1 MSTASTGR
9 PSAVKKSALTVP
21 SLACAS
27 RSTVRLLNGTV
38 SASVSRSVSGRSDIA
53 SNPPAPRAAH
63 RHTWPAR
70 YRGSPSSASL
80 VSRSSRSTLS
90 MVAGVSMRLAKY
102 LASAGVAS
110 RRASEEIVRAGR
122 VTLNGEIVTD
132 PARDVGP
139 GDAVVVDGDPV
150 AHGHADRVVYA
161 LNKPA
166 GVVSTARDPQGRP
179 TVVTMVPQT
188 ERLYPVGRLDIDTTG
203 LILLTNE
210 GDLAHRLTHPSF
222 EVEKTYRAV
231 VSRPPVREPE
241 LQALRDGVELDD
253 GRTAPAKVRR
263 VGADT
268 IEITIHEGRKRQVKR
283 MCEAVG
289 HPVKRLER
297 VAFGPLSLCDLPR
310 GRWRKLTAGEVDT
323 LVDWAAGRTPG
334 HA

>member
-1 MSTASTGR
+1 
-9 PSAVKKSALTVP
+9 
-21 SLACAS
+21 
-27 RSTVRLLNGTV
+27 
-38 SASVSRSVSGRSDIA
+38 
-53 SNPPAPRAAH
+53 
-63 RHTWPAR
+63 
-70 YRGSPSSASL
+70 
-80 VSRSSRSTLS
+80 
-90 MVAGVSMRLAKY
+90 MRLAKH

-122 VTLNGEIVTD
+122 VTLNGETVTD

-139 GDAVVVDGDPV
+139 NDAVAVDGDPV
-150 AHGHADRVVYA
+150 AHGHAERVVYA

-231 VSRPPVREPE
+231 VGGPPVREPE
-241 LQALRDGVELDD
+241 LRKLRDGVELDD

-263 VGADT
+263 VAADT

-297 VAFGPLSLCDLPR
+297 VAFGPLSLGDLQR

-323 LVDWAAGRTPG
+323 LVEWAAGRTPG